1 MTDIAALR
9 VAIDLLRVPSRVRPI
24 RSAALP
30 DGVPLLLE
38 IAAGDARAAARAA
51 DLTGRT
57 PEVVRDASAFFVEQ
71 ILLAPESDSYRV
83 LGCAAKASNA
93 DLRRNM
99 ALLLKWLHPDM
110 EHSGNG
116 RADRSMFAGRVTLAW
131 DDLKTAERRAAYDAA
146 RKSKIADGRKA
157 EKGKRS
163 RFRKASA
170 ARQWLRPTGPRHIH
184 PPLRPMVPRRGF
196 WGMLLALLGRRR
208 H

>member
-116 RADRSMFAGRVTLAW
+116 RADRSMFAGRVTL
-131 DDLKTAERRAAYDAA
+131 DAA